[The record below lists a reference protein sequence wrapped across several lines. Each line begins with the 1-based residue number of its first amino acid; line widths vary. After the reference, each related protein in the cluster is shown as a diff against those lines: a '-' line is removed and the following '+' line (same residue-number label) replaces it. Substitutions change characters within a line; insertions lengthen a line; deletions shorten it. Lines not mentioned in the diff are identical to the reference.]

1 MPNLVLA
8 SIIVTILATYLSIA
22 ALRGYFPF
30 PTPPAVSVSLVA
42 PDGSPFLHVLSPTPK
57 DIWTGTTSPVA
68 ATSHVEPTTLPA
80 PTPTPTGSAVPA
92 VETTKGQ
99 SLTTDSNL
107 NGLPDVGDVVTYSY
121 RVTNTGDV
129 MLSDDVEGVLTLSD
143 VAGDGVGVLAV
154 GASETASSAHTVT
167 QARFDAGTLTN
178 IATANGTSPLGVG
191 VQDTDTQTLTFAQ
204 NPANQVVKSQALTTD
219 TNLNG
224 LI

>member
-1 MPNLVLA
+1 M
-8 SIIVTILATYLSIA
+8 
-22 ALRGYFPF
+22 
-30 PTPPAVSVSLVA
+30 
-42 PDGSPFLHVLSPTPK
+42 
-57 DIWTGTTSPVA
+57 
-68 ATSHVEPTTLPA
+68 
-80 PTPTPTGSAVPA
+80 
-92 VETTKGQ
+92 
-99 SLTTDSNL
+99 
-107 NGLPDVGDVVTYSY
+107 VTYSY
-121 RVTNTGDV
+121 RVTNTGDVTLSGV

-143 VAGDGVGVLAV
+143 VAGNGVGVLAV